1 MRTWP
6 SLAAAVEALIG
17 PQDEVEQMR
26 EIFERRRNLMVSEI
40 AKIPQ
45 LSLVRPN
52 GAFYTFVNTS
62 KLSGKKG
69 ISNSTDV
76 ASYLLERHHVACVPG
91 GPFGSED
98 HIRLSFAT
106 SEEMILK
113 GLERIRAA
121 CDELT

>member
-1 MRTWP
+1 M
-6 SLAAAVEALIG
+6 VE
-17 PQDEVEQMR
+17 
-26 EIFERRRNLMVSEI
+26 EII
-40 AKIPQ
+40 KIPQ
-45 LSLVRPN
+45 LSLVRPD

-62 KLSGKKG
+62 KLCGKESVG
-69 ISNSTDV
+69 DSSDV
-76 ASYLLERHHVACVPG
+76 ARYLLERHHVACVPG

-121 CDELT
+121 CAELT

>member
-1 MRTWP
+1 
-6 SLAAAVEALIG
+6 VEALIG
-17 PQDEVEQMR
+17 PQDEVKRMR
-26 EIFERRRNLMVSEI
+26 EIFERRRDLMVSEI
-40 AKIPQ
+40 GKIPQ
-45 LSLVRPN
+45 LSLVRPD

-62 KLSGKKG
+62 KLCGKG
-69 ISNSTDV
+69 VVANSTDV
-76 ASYLLERHHVACVPG
+76 ASYLLDRYHVACVPG

-121 CDELT
+121 CAELT